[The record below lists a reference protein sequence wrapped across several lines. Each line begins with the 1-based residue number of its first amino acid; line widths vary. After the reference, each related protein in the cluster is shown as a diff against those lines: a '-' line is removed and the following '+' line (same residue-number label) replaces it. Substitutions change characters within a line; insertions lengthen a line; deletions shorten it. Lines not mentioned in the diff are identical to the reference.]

1 MQAAIQENLEK
12 LEELALING
21 DAPAYFGLI
30 TEGAT

>member
-21 DAPAYFGLI
+21 DAPFGLI